1 MESLAIGGQPG
12 SSINQ
17 LWGITA
23 TVLWYAITR
32 FVVLKRIDLIIG
44 LRIDEETERDRLDLR
59 IHGEFIQ

>member
-1 MESLAIGGQPG
+1 MSLAIGGQPG

-23 TVLWYAITR
+23 TVLWYAIAR

-59 IHGEFIQ
+59 IHGESIQ